1 MILHIAWLPVHMN
14 STLLRFFISGLNSDT
29 RSIGMPLLPELYQ
42 LTTGE
47 RGGGGGGRERGG
59 GGDLFLLASN

>member
-42 LTTGE
+42 LTDRGTR
-47 RGGGGGGRERGG
+47 RGGGGRGGEGEGGRG
-59 GGDLFLLASN
+59 